1 MLNYIWPLYYSIM
14 QALIYP
20 SKYSLKQIS
29 MLQIEIYLTLAIKK
43 KTTGKKTGK
52 ISRKSSIKSHLVG

>member
-1 MLNYIWPLYYSIM
+1 MLNYLWPLYYSIM

-29 MLQIEIYLTLAIKK
+29 MLQIGIYLTLAVTKNTRLEK
-43 KTTGKKTGK
+43 SQGKAT
-52 ISRKSSIKSHLVG
+52 SRAIL